1 VEWLTLDAQGEA
13 VTLAPEELGATA
25 YAGAP
30 TWSRWETAPGRC
42 RCVAVRE
49 TPYWVQ
55 ALWEVPGFG
64 RVWLTAD
71 RDGDGWSEEGGPLVL
86 LPLAFARTQLRRAQA
101 RAAQLVQQGEAAPLQ
116 AQERLTSAARV
127 LEQAE
132 TASTPAEQ
140 ARAAHAALA
149 DALWAGEGIVLAQA
163 QRALARMA
171 QERRARLRLG
181 CQAFRLAQMPA
192 EQRALFFDLFTA
204 VTLPFYRATLE
215 PEEGRLDWTPRDRL
229 LDVLAGAP
237 RPVMAKGHP
246 LIWLHRAGLPAWMA
260 GLPYERLV
268 PVLRRQIRETVE
280 RYRGRIRVWDII
292 NEAHHLTDGGR
303 HPHSAN
309 IPNLTREQLLDLTA
323 LAAIEVGAAD
333 PQAVRVINMNDPFRR
348 TRARIERP
356 EAETW
361 DGEAYLADV
370 IARGIPFEVIG
381 VQWYTGAGR
390 EYCRDFLTVAE
401 QLERYCALARRAGK
415 VVHITEA
422 QVPSADQPDPQS
434 VVYRWAVEAGRPA
447 LAPSATAGWW
457 HRPWDKEVQ
466 ADWAEAFYT
475 LCLAQPEVEVVTW
488 WDFADPGFWPWG
500 GMLDRAGAPKPIYY
514 RLRALAAKIWAEA
527 GS

>member
-1 VEWLTLDAQGEA
+1 MEWLTLDAQGKA

-25 YAGAP
+25 YTGAP
-30 TWSRWETAPGRC
+30 TWSHWETAPGRC

-71 RDGDGWSEEGGPLVL
+71 RDGDGWSEEGGPPVL
-86 LPLAFARTQLRRAQA
+86 LPLAFARTHLRRAQA
-101 RAAQLVQQGEAAPLQ
+101 RAAHCTRQGEPVPPQAQARLDRAAHALVQAEAA
-116 AQERLTSAARV
+116 T
-127 LEQAE
+127 
-132 TASTPAEQ
+132 TPAEQ

-149 DALWAGEGIVLAQA
+149 DALWAGEEIVLAQA
-163 QRALARMA
+163 QRALARMT

-192 EQRALFFDLFTA
+192 AQRALFFDLFTA

-215 PEEGRLDWTPRDRL
+215 PEEGRLDWAPRDRL
-229 LDVLAGAP
+229 LEVLATAP
-237 RPVMAKGHP
+237 WPVLPKGHP
-246 LIWLHRAGLPAWMA
+246 LIWLHQAGLPPWMA

-268 PVLRRQIRETVE
+268 PVLRRQVREAVE
-280 RYRGRIRVWDII
+280 HYRGRIGVWDII
-292 NEAHHLTDGGR
+292 NEAHHLTAGGR
-303 HPHSAN
+303 QPHPAN
-309 IPNLTREQLLDLTA
+309 IPNLTREQLLELTA
-323 LAAIEVGAAD
+323 LAAAEVSAAD
-333 PQAVRVINMNDPFRR
+333 PQAVRVINVNDPFRR
-348 TRARIERP
+348 TRARIEQP

-415 VVHITEA
+415 VVHITEV
-422 QVPSADQPDPQS
+422 QVPSADQPDPES
-434 VVYRWAVEAGRPA
+434 VVHRRLLEAGR
-447 LAPSATAGWW
+447 LAPAPSSTAGWW
-457 HRPWDKEVQ
+457 HRPWDEEVQ

-475 LCLAQPEVEVVTW
+475 LCLAQPEVEAVTW

-500 GMLDRAGAPKPIYY
+500 GMLDRTGAPKPIYH
-514 RLRALAAKIWAEA
+514 RLRALAASTWADT
-527 GS
+527 GH